1 MFNSFLTVS
10 GWVFFGFAAIAAIPA
25 VVALRLK
32 RLPASMA
39 AAGFPPEWLAESGRP
54 LVSVI
59 VPAAKRRTAD
69 RQSAPKSAGCRNH
82 SAGDYRCE

>member
-1 MFNSFLTVS
+1 MFDSFLTVS

-32 RLPASMA
+32 RLPVSMA
-39 AAGFPPEWLAESGRP
+39 AAGFPPEWLADSGRP

-59 VPAAKRRTAD
+59 VPAQNEEQQIGKA
-69 RQSAPKSAGCRNH
+69 SEVCWLPKPFRWRLSL
-82 SAGDYRCE
+82 